1 MATPRILIVDDDH
14 TLLDLLRVHLSSGGL
29 KVEVAEDAAV
39 AIRSVLESPPDIILL
54 DVQMPYLNGLDMLA
68 ALKSEPSTRPIPV
81 IVLTGE
87 EDPHCQAK
95 ALKLGAD
102 GFLNKPVQYRQL
114 INEIFS
120 RLARRAAEK
129 ARAAREQERPE
140 E

>member
-1 MATPRILIVDDDH
+1 
-14 TLLDLLRVHLSSGGL
+14 
-29 KVEVAEDAAV
+29 
-39 AIRSVLESPPDIILL
+39 
-54 DVQMPYLNGLDMLA
+54 MPYLNGLDMLA
-68 ALKSEPSTRPIPV
+68 ALKSEPATRPIPV

-87 EDPHCQAK
+87 EDPHCRTK

-129 ARAAREQERPE
+129 ARAAKEQEKPE

>member
-1 MATPRILIVDDDH
+1 MATPRILIVDDDR

-29 KVEVAEDAAV
+29 KVEVAEDAAI
-39 AIRSVLESPPDIILL
+39 AIRSVLDSPPDIILL

-68 ALKSEPSTRPIPV
+68 ALKSEPATRPIPV

-87 EDPHCQAK
+87 EDPHCRTK

-129 ARAAREQERPE
+129 ARAAKEQEKPE

>member
-1 MATPRILIVDDDH
+1 MATPRILIVDDDR

-39 AIRSVLESPPDIILL
+39 AIRSVLDSPPDIILL

-68 ALKSEPSTRPIPV
+68 ALKSEPATRPIPV

-87 EDPHCQAK
+87 EDPHCRTK

-129 ARAAREQERPE
+129 ARAAREQENPE

>member
-1 MATPRILIVDDDH
+1 MATPRILIVDDDR

-29 KVEVAEDAAV
+29 KVEVAEDAAI
-39 AIRSVLESPPDIILL
+39 AIRSVLDSPPDIILL

-68 ALKSEPSTRPIPV
+68 ALKSEPATRPIPV

-87 EDPHCQAK
+87 EDPHCRTK

-129 ARAAREQERPE
+129 ARAAREQEKPE